1 MDYFSESLFK
11 NQPAVVHNLGEDML
25 RLDVRLDVHLDVHLD
40 LDIRRTVMLKSGIA
54 QSLGEQ
60 NILGKTCW

>member
-1 MDYFSESLFK
+1 MDYLSESLFK

-40 LDIRRTVMLKSGIA
+40 LDIRRTVMLKSGSA
-54 QSLGEQ
+54 QSLGGQ
-60 NILGKTCW
+60 NLLGKTCW